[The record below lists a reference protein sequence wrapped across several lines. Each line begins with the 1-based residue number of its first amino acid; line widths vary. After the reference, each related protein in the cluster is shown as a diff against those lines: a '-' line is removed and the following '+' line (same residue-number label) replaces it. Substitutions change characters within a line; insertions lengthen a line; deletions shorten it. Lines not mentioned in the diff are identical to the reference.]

1 MYRLRVR
8 GGAQPHGLW
17 GCSGRLRGAVSLWP
31 LVSLSLLGAGLSCPG
46 SAQCAR
52 LSALHTAWFPGHG
65 VNHSDPSPEGQSLHL
80 SPHSCPWSAPGDPP
94 SLPLSGCTWP
104 SCLLGATEQKVLA
117 SALSCRSVDATPVRG
132 WSCQWTDR
140 LRRPSQGRLQA
151 GTGSPGQVP
160 FVQPSGFCPGG
171 GRWQLVPA
179 ARRGVDSEQL
189 RRCGTLLVPG

>member
-31 LVSLSLLGAGLSCPG
+31 LVSLPLPPG
-46 SAQCAR
+46 SW
-52 LSALHTAWFPGHG
+52 ALLPWFCTMCQALRSP
-65 VNHSDPSPEGQSLHL
+65 HSLVPRTWGESLRPPNPEGQSLHL

-104 SCLLGATEQKVLA
+104 SCLPGATEQKVLA
-117 SALSCRSVDATPVRG
+117 SALSCRSVDTTPVRG

-151 GTGSPGQVP
+151 GTGSPGQIP
-160 FVQPSGFCPGG
+160 FVQPSWVLS
-171 GRWQLVPA
+171 RWWEMA
-179 ARRGVDSEQL
+179 AGPSSQAWVD
-189 RRCGTLLVPG
+189 